1 MPDSPDQIIRKLQQE
16 NKNLKKILKQ
26 KDKKLEQKDENL
38 KKILKQKDE
47 ELNLERQLWNS
58 RESGWDPS
66 TSTDLHRI
74 EVFDGVISDE
84 SRHSATCSREEFR
97 YILERT
103 GACAILPPYTPQLNP
118 VETVW
123 RDLMDRILASVT
135 AKNIS
140 KEIAAC
146 ETKEEFKRIVPG
158 PGGGDVTADGTHCPV
173 QRPSEKTIRRMIYS
187 GKKKRFTYNTNV
199 YTNADGVVI
208 GISRSSTS

>member
-84 SRHSATCSREEFR
+84 SSLHSATLCSREEF
-97 YILERT
+97 
-103 GACAILPPYTPQLNP
+103 P
-118 VETVW
+118 VYFGTDRGVRDRLRRHATVS
-123 RDLMDRILASVT
+123 RRRIQD
-135 AKNIS
+135 I
-140 KEIAAC
+140 
-146 ETKEEFKRIVPG
+146 
-158 PGGGDVTADGTHCPV
+158 
-173 QRPSEKTIRRMIYS
+173 
-187 GKKKRFTYNTNV
+187 
-199 YTNADGVVI
+199 
-208 GISRSSTS
+208 